1 MKKRLKFNLFA
12 LVLGGLVLAGPAVL
26 HAADAGRKIGV
37 GDQLMI
43 RVLGEKDMDAP
54 RRVPEDGMI
63 NYFFVGDVK
72 VLGKTT
78 TEVEKELK
86 ELLDRDYIVNPQVLV
101 EIDKYDEQY
110 VSVAGQV
117 GRPGRVLLPPDHSVD
132 IIEAIAQAGDFTRL
146 ASKKDIK
153 LRRAKSG
160 EVKKYTYDELQK
172 NMQSGKKVV
181 VEPGDVVTVGER
193 VF

>member
-1 MKKRLKFNLFA
+1 MKNRLKINLLT
-12 LVLGGLVLAGPAVL
+12 LVLGGLFLAIPSAL
-26 HAADAGRKIGV
+26 QAADAGRKIGV
-37 GDQLMI
+37 GDQLVI
-43 RVLGEKDMDAP
+43 RVLGEKEMDAP

-78 TEVEKELK
+78 TEVEKELR

-101 EIDKYDEQY
+101 EIEKYDEQY

-172 NMQSGKKVV
+172 NMQAGKKVV

>member
-146 ASKKDIK
+146 AG
-153 LRRAKSG
+153 RR
-160 EVKKYTYDELQK
+160 
-172 NMQSGKKVV
+172 
-181 VEPGDVVTVGER
+181 R
-193 VF
+193 V

>member
-1 MKKRLKFNLFA
+1 MKNRLKTNVLSLMLGALFVA
-12 LVLGGLVLAGPAVL
+12 PPAVL
-26 HAADAGRKIGV
+26 LAADVGRKIGV
-37 GDQLMI
+37 GDQLVI
-43 RVLGEKDMDAP
+43 RVQGEKDMDAQ

-72 VLGKTT
+72 VLGKTA

-101 EIDKYDEQY
+101 EIEKYDEQY

-117 GRPGRVLLPPDHSVD
+117 GRPGRVALPPDHSVD
-132 IIEAIAQAGDFTRL
+132 LIEAIAQAGDFTRL
-146 ASKKDIK
+146 ASRKDIK
-153 LRRAKSG
+153 LRRAKTG

-172 NMQSGKKVV
+172 NIQAGKKIV